1 MKIIID
7 ENISSRL
14 VGRIQHVFPDV
25 EHVKTLG
32 LMTVNDF
39 NIFMFARQNGYDAV
53 LTLDEDFYNIQL
65 THGVPPKIIWLR
77 VGNCSTIALTETIMS
92 NVDTIY
98 AFLFDPNLE
107 CLEIYK

>member
-14 VGRIQHVFPDV
+14 ISRIQYVFPDV

-39 NIFMFARQNGYDAV
+39 TIFMFARQNAYDAI
-53 LTLDEDFYNIQL
+53 LTLDEDYFNLQL
-65 THGVPPKIIWLR
+65 THGMPPKIIWLR
-77 VGNCSTIALTETIMS
+77 VGNCSTNALAQVILN

-98 AFLFDPNLE
+98 AFLFDPQLE